1 MLKIKASYGLTGN
14 QNIPDFAARGLY
26 SGAGASYGGNA
37 GQKPTQLANPDLKWE
52 TTAGSDIG
60 VEAAFFKNRVTLEVD
75 VYQRNTRDLLLN
87 QEVPGTSGFST
98 QFKNIGKLNN
108 KGIEVTLNTVN
119 VASAKFRWS
128 TNLNFAANKNKI
140 TNLGGQLIGGD
151 QNKAME
157 GQPLGVFV
165 AREFAGADP
174 QNGDALYYTNTLK
187 ADGTRDRSTTND
199 YNAAEDVVIGNPN
212 PKFIYGAD
220 NNFTYKGFD
229 LDVLLQGVY
238 GNMIYNGG
246 GQYMSSSGSNGYD
259 NQTIDQLAAWKKPG
273 DVTLV
278 PEARLGLANGTD
290 PSSRYLSSGSF
301 LRVKSVAFGYNL
313 PASLATKLRV
323 DRLRVYVRAVNLF
336 TITKYKGWDPEV
348 NTDWEANNVESNPN
362 YNLYLGQDFYAAPQI
377 KSMVVGLSVRF

>member
-1 MLKIKASYGLTGN
+1 MVRATA
-14 QNIPDFAARGLY
+14 QQPMTT
-26 SGAGASYGGNA
+26 
-37 GQKPTQLANPDLKWE
+37 TQ
-52 TTAGSDIG
+52 
-60 VEAAFFKNRVTLEVD
+60 
-75 VYQRNTRDLLLN
+75 
-87 QEVPGTSGFST
+87 QES
-98 QFKNIGKLNN
+98 
-108 KGIEVTLNTVN
+108 
-119 VASAKFRWS
+119 
-128 TNLNFAANKNKI
+128 
-140 TNLGGQLIGGD
+140 
-151 QNKAME
+151 
-157 GQPLGVFV
+157 
-165 AREFAGADP
+165 
-174 QNGDALYYTNTLK
+174 
-187 ADGTRDRSTTND
+187 
-199 YNAAEDVVIGNPN
+199 VVIGNPN

-229 LDVLLQGVY
+229 LDVLLPGVY

-362 YNLYLGQDFYAAPQI
+362 YNLYLGQD
-377 KSMVVGLSVRF
+377 SMQLRR